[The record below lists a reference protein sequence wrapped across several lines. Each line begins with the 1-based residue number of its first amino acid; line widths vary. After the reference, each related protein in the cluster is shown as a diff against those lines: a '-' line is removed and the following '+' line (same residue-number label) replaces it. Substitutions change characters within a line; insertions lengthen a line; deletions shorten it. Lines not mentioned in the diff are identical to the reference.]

1 MENISLD
8 KSKGKIKI
16 GEKERNILKKLKKND
31 TFGKLDKVKPIWD
44 EIGNYDVED
53 VDIGIKC
60 SKYLNKAGK
69 TGLLPINSLFTE
81 CYKLNKYKKTAE
93 IQTKREAKSQQNI
106 GTRQAGGRKGRRAR
120 MGNDAKLTKKVD
132 EGKIDAK
139 YSPQTAT
146 DLLQQFF
153 PNASPDKIREIT
165 NKLSKQTDSV
175 LTTTNTTD
183 TTSTIEEEKLI
194 KKIKALS
201 NITLEEIKQK
211 LNQYKQ
217 GLLDDDDDLRTEIS
231 EFDKQNI
238 DLENA
243 TTFDLNAF
251 IKKRLEEE
259 KKQLNVQRVFDR
271 IPAQGEVQSA
281 NATTTSLLAD
291 VSTPYPVGNIVSSLS
306 PNMSLLERFNPKP
319 EIKLSEDL
327 DLSSLSSLK
336 ENLVLI
342 DDETTLA
349 KDELEIAIEDNDN
362 VKIDGLTAE
371 IKKLQTEKE
380 QLEQEIEEF
389 KNVEKVEKVDVAV
402 GEDNKETGFDKA
414 NKKVAEEILNR
425 KLNSISRS
433 YTNKQFL
440 EEILLKDRKEEDDLV
455 DVLTSFNRN
464 KGRLLNPIHLKRVVD
479 EIPGERFIEDYDV
492 SNLPPNITIPT
503 KKDSIKAYMTEI
515 LKGKSRLDNETTGGI
530 YNMLIT
536 NFKDFED
543 LHKYKPLDTNT
554 TASTGKKIQTIRK
567 K

>member
-16 GEKERNILKKLKKND
+16 GEKERNILKKLKKDD

-120 MGNDAKLTKKVD
+120 TSNDAKLTKKED

-165 NKLSKQTDSV
+165 NKLSKQNDSV

-183 TTSTIEEEKLI
+183 TTYTIEEEKLI
-194 KKIKALS
+194 KKIQTLS

-211 LNQYKQ
+211 LNLYKE
-217 GLLDDDDDLRTEIS
+217 GRLDVDDDLRTELS
-231 EFDKQNI
+231 EFDKQTI

-259 KKQLNVQRVFDR
+259 KKKLNFQRVFDR
-271 IPAQGEVQSA
+271 IPAPGEGQSA
-281 NATTTSLLAD
+281 NATTPSLLTE
-291 VSTPYPVGNIVSSLS
+291 VSTSYPVGNIVSSNLFPLS
-306 PNMSLLERFNPKP
+306 IPLLEQFNTKP
-319 EIKLSEDL
+319 EPEKEIKLIEGL
-327 DLSSLSSLK
+327 DLSSLKEDLVVIEDQITIVEDDLATTLK
-336 ENLVLI
+336 E
-342 DDETTLA
+342 
-349 KDELEIAIEDNDN
+349 EDND
-362 VKIDGLTAE
+362 KIDGLTAE
-371 IKKLQTEKE
+371 IKQLQTEKE
-380 QLEQEIEEF
+380 QLEQQIEDF
-389 KNVEKVEKVDVAV
+389 KNVEKVDIAV
-402 GEDNKETGFDKA
+402 GEDFKETGFDKV

-440 EEILLKDRKEEDDLV
+440 EEILLKERIQKDDLV
-455 DVLTSFNRN
+455 DVLTSFKRN
-464 KGRLLNPIHLKRVVD
+464 KGRLLNPNHLKRVVD
-479 EIPGERFIEDYDV
+479 EIPGDRFIEEYDV
-492 SNLPPNITIPT
+492 SDLPSNITIPK
-503 KKDSIKAYMTEI
+503 KKDSIKAYMEEI

-543 LHKYKPLDTNT
+543 LHKYKPPDTNT
-554 TASTGKKIQTIRK
+554 TASTGKKIK